1 MEKVLKQ
8 LSTKGVDVNKL
19 PNVDK
24 LASIGEMGLFGNVWV
39 RSHYLH
45 KAGFT
50 NGGGHKHDFDH
61 VTLLAVGSVLVEV
74 EGFEPKQF
82 DAPTFITIDKD
93 HQHKFTALTDG
104 VVYYCVFAVRDEGG
118 EVIVDKDNLVTS
130 SFKKRV

>member
-1 MEKVLKQ
+1 MMKQ
-8 LSTKGVDVNKL
+8 LDTQGVIVNKT
-19 PNVDK
+19 PNIDK
-24 LASIGEMGLFGNVWV
+24 LASVGEMGLFGNVWV

-74 EGFEPKQF
+74 EGFEPKEF
-82 DAPTFITIDKD
+82 VAPTFITIDKN

-104 VVYYCVFAVRDEGG
+104 VVYYCVFAVRDTKG
-118 EVIVDKDNLVTS
+118 EVIVDQDNLIDLSVP
-130 SFKKRV
+130 KKFN

>member
-1 MEKVLKQ
+1 MMKQ
-8 LSTKGVDVNKL
+8 LDTKGVIVNKT
-19 PNVDK
+19 PNINK
-24 LASIGEMGLFGNVWV
+24 LASVGEMGLFGNVWV

-74 EGFEPKQF
+74 EGFEPKKF
-82 DAPTFITIDKD
+82 VAPTFITIDKN

-104 VVYYCVFAVRDEGG
+104 VVYYCVFAVRDTKG
-118 EVIVDKDNLVTS
+118 EVIVDQDNLIDLSVP
-130 SFKKRV
+130 KKFN